1 MGGDRV
7 AIVEDGEWVRGNLL
21 FFFYFRAC
29 VRFFHYG
36 MPCLFLI
43 IGENSEAV
51 LRLRYESTELYGF
64 VGIRAE
70 ACRTLGLL
78 PLFKEGGCPRPHEQ
92 TVNPGIQE
100 SVNMSLSGGKGQKK

>member
-1 MGGDRV
+1 MFV
-7 AIVEDGEWVRGNLL
+7 FNHWEKTQKQ
-21 FFFYFRAC
+21 
-29 VRFFHYG
+29 
-36 MPCLFLI
+36 CL
-43 IGENSEAV
+43 GC
-51 LRLRYESTELYGF
+51 ESTELYGL

-100 SVNMSLSGGKGQKK
+100 SVNMSLSGERDRKVVSCPRQTMYQSKSLRAT